1 MKGLIPLVL
10 GIFGTFTFSWVGLT
24 VIPNLQI
31 GHLDP
36 QMDEEG
42 TDVYPA
48 PKSGMTERGRHV
60 YAANGCIYCHSQQVR
75 ADYAASDID
84 RKWGERRSAPRDY
97 IFARPVLLGKMR
109 MGPDLSNIGK
119 RAPVEE
125 ENPSPGP
132 SASPAGSPA
141 AAASPGKAAP
151 AAVSPTNP
159 SASPAA
165 AASPPPKP
173 ANSPAASASPVAAA
187 ASPAASP
194 APAPSAQ
201 PAGANQA
208 SPGKAAPT
216 ASPANPSASPAPA
229 ASPKP
234 ANSPAAATAS
244 PAASPAPAGSSP
256 PAAGAHADPAKQA
269 ASVAAPPTGSP
280 AGVEPKPG
288 EPPPYSTAWHH
299 RHLYSPRS
307 FSIDS
312 DMPAYRFLYE
322 KRLIAGEPS
331 ADALKLTGR
340 DAPPVGWEIVP
351 TDDAQCLVAYLMSLD
366 QSHPL
371 KEVKSPAAAGSPTV
385 APAAS
390 PAAAPPASPAAS
402 PPAGKGTK

>member
-1 MKGLIPLVL
+1 MKGFVPLVL
-10 GIFGTFTFSWVGLT
+10 GIFGTFAFSWMGLIL
-24 VIPNLQI
+24 IPNLQI

-48 PKSGMTERGRHV
+48 PKSGMADRGRKI

-84 RKWGERRSAPRDY
+84 RKCGERRSAPRDY
-97 IFARPVLLGKMR
+97 SFARPVLLGKMR

-234 ANSPAAATAS
+234 AN
-244 PAASPAPAGSSP
+244 
-256 PAAGAHADPAKQA
+256 
-269 ASVAAPPTGSP
+269 
-280 AGVEPKPG
+280 
-288 EPPPYSTAWHH
+288 
-299 RHLYSPRS
+299 
-307 FSIDS
+307 
-312 DMPAYRFLYE
+312 
-322 KRLIAGEPS
+322 
-331 ADALKLTGR
+331 
-340 DAPPVGWEIVP
+340 
-351 TDDAQCLVAYLMSLD
+351 
-366 QSHPL
+366 
-371 KEVKSPAAAGSPTV
+371 
-385 APAAS
+385 
-390 PAAAPPASPAAS
+390 
-402 PPAGKGTK
+402 